1 MKNLIELSTGY
12 LNYQLGGINE
22 LVRDQNQPQQ
32 ESRKKRAIRKFYK
45 NKFCKCIGVILLVVT
60 YANK

>member
-32 ESRKKRAIRKFYK
+32 ESRKKRAISTFSKDEVWKLIR
-45 NKFCKCIGVILLVVT
+45 CILLAVT
-60 YANK
+60 YRKK